1 MIKLFIY
8 AILRFLRRLFLFTFY
23 VANVGPFFT
32 PLVIRRFSIS
42 FYLKQIVSVTL
53 ENYEDLQM
61 NSKNTMQDVIQAS
74 GTQDNPVQEVLRMVD
89 YNSSFLDIQR
99 LVHSQWDTAN
109 TEAVFD
115 SRMYSP
121 LLIDILS
128 LINKIAA
135 FVYSLNTLCFF
146 RYFEQ

>member
-1 MIKLFIY
+1 
-8 AILRFLRRLFLFTFY
+8 
-23 VANVGPFFT
+23 
-32 PLVIRRFSIS
+32 
-42 FYLKQIVSVTL
+42 
-53 ENYEDLQM
+53 
-61 NSKNTMQDVIQAS
+61 MQDVIQAS
-74 GTQDNPVQEVLRMVD
+74 GTQDNPVQEVPRMVD